1 LRKIFQHLDILRS
14 ALDLME
20 DHLPTRDA
28 GPGNR
33 FTDCSICG
41 YCLSNHGA
49 SAAEHATFVDVTMG
63 GEPCKWLRAIA
74 ELSAWIRVEEEI
86 EANRPAVAPVT
97 LARARELLRSLE
109 ARP

>member
-1 LRKIFQHLDILRS
+1 MRVDKDHLPPLDPTRSHLDILRS

-41 YCLSNHGA
+41 YCVSNRSA
-49 SAAEHATFVDVTMG
+49 SAAEHATFVDTTMG

-86 EANRPAVAPVT
+86 EN
-97 LARARELLRSLE
+97 ARED
-109 ARP
+109 AA